1 MNRARSSSQLAAA
14 LVAPR
19 PSGAGDDRFRVL
31 VADSDGLA
39 RSMMRFALSNSD
51 RIAVV
56 HTAQNSR
63 EALELARYYRPRVA
77 IVDTILPPGGGVEL
91 VRTLLQSAPE
101 TRVLTVADDD
111 HRTAIA
117 ALRAGA
123 VGHIGKDIDP
133 EDLAELVGRAA
144 DGEVIVSQPL
154 MPSLLEA
161 LREAPASGWRPLRS
175 RLTNR
180 EWEIIELLGED
191 ASTQGIAE
199 QLVLSP
205 VTVYSHVK
213 SLLRKL
219 GVRSRRDAVIAA
231 ERLRREE
238 ALTRSPT

>member
-1 MNRARSSSQLAAA
+1 MNRARSSSQLAAS
-14 LVAPR
+14 VHRR
-19 PSGAGDDRFRVL
+19 PAGAAGDRLRVL
-31 VADSDGLA
+31 VADSDGFA
-39 RSMMRFALSNSD
+39 RSMMRFALRSSD

-56 HTAQNSR
+56 HIAPNSR
-63 EALELARYYRPRVA
+63 EALELARYYRPSVA
-77 IVDTILPPGGGVEL
+77 IVDTALPPGGGVEL
-91 VRTLLQSAPE
+91 VGKLLQSLPD
-101 TRVLTVADDD
+101 TRVLTMSVGDDQA
-111 HRTAIA
+111 AIA

-123 VGHIGKDIDP
+123 VGHIGKEIEP
-133 EDLAELVGRAA
+133 ESLAELVGRAA

-154 MPSLLEA
+154 LSSLLDA
-161 LREAPASGWRPLRS
+161 LREVPASGWRPLRS

-191 ASTQGIAE
+191 ATTQRIAE

-238 ALTRSPT
+238 ALSRSPT

>member
-1 MNRARSSSQLAAA
+1 
-14 LVAPR
+14 
-19 PSGAGDDRFRVL
+19 
-31 VADSDGLA
+31 
-39 RSMMRFALSNSD
+39 MMRLALRSSD

-56 HTAQNSR
+56 HTAENSR
-63 EALELARYYRPRVA
+63 EALELARYYRPSVA
-77 IVDTILPPGGGVEL
+77 IVDTVLPPAGGVEL
-91 VRTLLQSAPE
+91 VGNLLQSVPD
-101 TRVLTVADDD
+101 TRVLMMSIDD
-111 HRTAIA
+111 HQTAIE

-123 VGHIGKDIDP
+123 VGHIGKEVEP
-133 EDLAELVGRAA
+133 ENLAELVGRAA

-154 MPSLLEA
+154 LSSLLEA
-161 LREAPASGWRPLRS
+161 LREVPASGWRPVRS

-191 ASTQGIAE
+191 ATTQRIAD

-219 GVRSRRDAVIAA
+219 GVRSRRDAVVAA

-238 ALTRSPT
+238 ALTRSTT